1 MTLEEAGKRFAI
13 GIEKLK
19 GHEKDGLL
27 SHQTQADGTF
37 DYAESDFGNVGLI
50 HALLKAGMDVPT
62 LKSYLALST
71 GDAEEQKN
79 KLRILR
85 KARGR
90 LLEEIHEKQ
99 QSLDQIDYIIGQ
111 TRKEQGGKG
120 I

>member
-19 GHEKDGLL
+19 GYEKDGLL

-37 DYAESDFGNVGLI
+37 DYAESDFGNIGLI
-50 HALLKAGMDVPT
+50 HTLLKAGMDVQT
-62 LKSYLALST
+62 LKSYLALSVR
-71 GDAEEQKN
+71 DAEEQKN

-85 KARGR
+85 KARSR
-90 LLEEIHEKQ
+90 LLEEIHGKQ
-99 QSLDQIDYIIGQ
+99 QSLDQLDYIIDQ
-111 TRKEQGGKG
+111 IRKKQGGNG

>member
-1 MTLEEAGKRFAI
+1 MEENLTMDDLKEELEASLSRPAEAAEEE
-13 GIEKLK
+13 IE
-19 GHEKDGLL
+19 DP
-27 SHQTQADGTF
+27 TWA
-37 DYAESDFGNVGLI
+37 
-50 HALLKAGMDVPT
+50 T